1 MATDSDAPNRIFNLE
16 DLPDSPGTYFN
27 PKTEVLVVVDDS
39 ATIDQDVFQSGPYR
53 RAAWVKISD
62 EVPVDE
68 SARDEALEQFETD
81 FHPGATGAPPTDDED
96 LDEDLDPDH
105 DKGDLDGDEEDLEE
119 EPDETE
125 LELDE
130 PEEE

>member
-1 MATDSDAPNRIFNLE
+1 VASDSDAPNRIFDLA

-39 ATIDQDVFQSGPYR
+39 ATIDQDVFAGGPYR
-53 RAAWVKISD
+53 RAAWVKVSD

-68 SARDEALEQFETD
+68 SARDEALERFETD

-96 LDEDLDPDH
+96 LEEDIDEDH
-105 DKGDLDGDEEDLEE
+105 DKGDLDGDEEDLE
-119 EPDETE
+119 DEGE
-125 LELDE
+125 LDLDELDE
-130 PEEE
+130 Q